1 MVRKYFIDSKGGYNM
16 KMKSSI
22 ALIIAGVGGT
32 LLYQQVKN
40 GNVSKM
46 MKKMMN
52 AEKKA
57 IDNLEDMM

>member
-1 MVRKYFIDSKGGYNM
+1 
-16 KMKSSI
+16 MKSSI
-22 ALIIAGVGGT
+22 SLIMAGVGGT

-40 GNVSKM
+40 GNVQKM

-57 IDNLEDMM
+57 LDNLEDMI